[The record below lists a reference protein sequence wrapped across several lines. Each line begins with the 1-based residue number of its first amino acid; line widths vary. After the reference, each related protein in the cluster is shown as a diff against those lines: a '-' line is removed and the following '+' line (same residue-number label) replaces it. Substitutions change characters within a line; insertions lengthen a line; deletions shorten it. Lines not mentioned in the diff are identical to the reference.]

1 MCLTTIRSLATES
14 QLTNGLFS
22 SSNQMPL
29 GRSPPLSWPRPNP
42 TPPISKLNS
51 LLPRFS
57 NARWVSGI
65 LVACQSSASLA
76 SDFTFGG
83 FFLNLASYAHCW
95 VLCWGL
101 LFFRD
106 CPFASDVF
114 WFLLFFWGGCLWIFF
129 MGLLLV
135 IYCIVIL
142 IFFWWAFPQ
151 LHLVLPIWFPHDG
164 SLVAS
169 IWVSGTWCFD
179 A

>member
-106 CPFASDVF
+106 CPFASDAYFRCFLVLAVF
-114 WFLLFFWGGCLWIFF
+114 LGGLFVDFFHGFIVGYLLHCNFDFLLVGISSIASCLAN
-129 MGLLLV
+129 LV
-135 IYCIVIL
+135 PS
-142 IFFWWAFPQ
+142 WWLPCCV
-151 LHLVLPIWFPHDG
+151 HLG
-164 SLVAS
+164 
-169 IWVSGTWCFD
+169 
-179 A
+179 